1 MRYFESFLAKHLEDF
16 LDYRLNLGYNYR
28 NQLFILRQFD
38 QYVKKAQ
45 PESGPLLPTFFLTM
59 RSSLK
64 MEPMSVNSVICMARG
79 FFDFMVRKGYYDK
92 NPVRDV
98 PFLRTNVVAPFI
110 FSPQQTDQ
118 LLTSLCQSIRKKPS
132 QYLKDLTIYVAILLL
147 ARCGMRISEPLRLR
161 LEHYRVE
168 ERSLYIESTKFKKDR
183 LIPVPIGVATE
194 IDNYLQVRK
203 SLLGTSR
210 NPYLLPGFGLRRLL
224 DQKVRDAFHRAVKA
238 IGLARSRQVIGNTVF
253 AKPTPHSLRHSFAVN
268 TLKKIKQRG
277 KSPQHALPV
286 LAAYMGH
293 VEYRSTA
300 YYLKFLDAEQRE
312 GLASFVASHPKPS

>member
-1 MRYFESFLAKHLEDF
+1 MKHFESFLAKQLEEF
-16 LDYRLNLGYNYR
+16 LDYRLNLGYDYK
-28 NQLFILRQFD
+28 NQLFVLRQLD
-38 QYVKKAQ
+38 QYIKRTK
-45 PESGPLLPTFFLTM
+45 PEPGPLSPNFFLTM
-59 RSSLK
+59 RSNLK

-79 FFDFMVRKGYYDK
+79 FFNFMVKKEYYGE

-98 PFLRTNVVAPFI
+98 PFLRTNVVVPFI

-118 LLTSLCQSIRKKPS
+118 LLAVLCQSIRKKPS

-161 LEHYRVE
+161 LDHYRSE
-168 ERSLYIESTKFKKDR
+168 EKSLYIENTKFKKDR
-183 LIPVPIGVATE
+183 LIPVPMAVATE
-194 IDNYLQVRK
+194 IDNYLQVRE
-203 SLLGTSR
+203 SLQGTSQ
-210 NPYLLPGFGLRRLL
+210 NPYLLPGFGLSRLH
-224 DQKVRDAFHRAVKA
+224 DQKVRDAFHRAVNA
-238 IGLARSRQVIGNTVF
+238 IGLARPRQVIGNTVF

-277 KSPQHALPV
+277 RSPQHALPV

-300 YYLKFLDAEQRE
+300 YYLKFIDAEQRE
-312 GLASFVASHPKPS
+312 RLASFVASHPKPS

>member
-1 MRYFESFLAKHLEDF
+1 MKHFESFLAKHLEDF
-16 LDYRLNLGYNYR
+16 LGYRLNLGYNYR
-28 NQLFILRQFD
+28 NQLFVLRQLD

-45 PESGPLLPTFFLTM
+45 PESGPLSPTFFLTM

-79 FFDFMVRKGYYDK
+79 FFDFMVRKGHYDK

-110 FSPQQTDQ
+110 FSRQQTDQ
-118 LLTSLCQSIRKKPS
+118 LLTALCQSIRKKPS

-147 ARCGMRISEPLRLR
+147 ARFGMRISEPLRLR
-161 LEHYRVE
+161 IEHYQPE
-168 ERSLYIESTKFKKDR
+168 EKSLYIENTKFKKDR
-183 LIPVPIGVATE
+183 LIPVPMVVATQ
-194 IDNYLQVRK
+194 IDNYLQVRE
-203 SLLGTSR
+203 SLLGTSQ
-210 NPYLLPGFGLRRLL
+210 NPYLLPGAGLCRLH
-224 DQKVRDAFHRAVKA
+224 DQTVREAFHQAVNA
-238 IGLARSRQVIGNTVF
+238 IDLARPRQVIGNTVF

-268 TLKKIKQRG
+268 TLKKIKHRG

-312 GLASFVASHPKPS
+312 GLACFVASHPKPS

>member
-1 MRYFESFLAKHLEDF
+1 
-16 LDYRLNLGYNYR
+16 
-28 NQLFILRQFD
+28 
-38 QYVKKAQ
+38 
-45 PESGPLLPTFFLTM
+45 
-59 RSSLK
+59 
-64 MEPMSVNSVICMARG
+64 
-79 FFDFMVRKGYYDK
+79 MVRKGYYDE
-92 NPVRDV
+92 NPVKDV

-110 FSPQQTDQ
+110 FSPQQTDR
-118 LLTSLCQSIRKKPS
+118 LLAALCKNIRRKPS
-132 QYLKDLTIYVAILLL
+132 QYMKDFTIYVAILLL

-161 LEHYRVE
+161 LEHYRPE
-168 ERSLYIESTKFKKDR
+168 EKSLYIENTKFKKDR
-183 LIPVPIGVATE
+183 LIPVPMVVATE
-194 IDNYLQVRK
+194 INNYLQVRE
-203 SLLGTSR
+203 SLMGASQ
-210 NPYLLPGFGLRRLL
+210 NPYLLPGVGLCRLH
-224 DQKVRDAFHRAVKA
+224 DQKVRDAFHQAVNA
-238 IGLARSRQVIGNTVF
+238 IGLARPRQVIGNTVF

>member
-1 MRYFESFLAKHLEDF
+1 MKHFESFLAKQLEEF
-16 LDYRLNLGYNYR
+16 LDYRLSLGYDYE
-28 NQLFILRQFD
+28 NQQCVLRQFD
-38 QYVKKAQ
+38 QYVKRTK
-45 PESGPLLPTFFLTM
+45 PEPGSLSPEFFLTM

-79 FFDFMVRKGYYDK
+79 FFNFMVRKGYYDE

-98 PFLRTNVVAPFI
+98 PFLRKNVVAPFI
-110 FSPQQTDQ
+110 FSPQQTDR
-118 LLTSLCQSIRKKPS
+118 LLAALCKNIRKKPS

-161 LEHYRVE
+161 IEHYRPE
-168 ERSLYIESTKFKKDR
+168 EKSLYIENTKFKKDR
-183 LIPVPIGVATE
+183 LVPVPMAVTTE

-203 SLLGTSR
+203 SLQGTSQ
-210 NPYLLPGFGLRRLL
+210 NPYLLPGFGLSRLH
-224 DQKVRDAFHRAVKA
+224 DQKVRDAFHRAVNA
-238 IGLARSRQVIGNTVF
+238 IGLARPRQVIGNTVF

-268 TLKKIKQRG
+268 VLKKIKQRG

-312 GLASFVASHPKPS
+312 RLASFVASHPKSS

>member
-1 MRYFESFLAKHLEDF
+1 MKYFESFLAEQMEDF
-16 LDYRLNLGYNYR
+16 LKYRLNMGYDGR
-28 NQLFILRQFD
+28 NLLAVLRQFD
-38 QYVKKAQ
+38 HYLKKAM
-45 PESGPLLPTFFLTM
+45 PEPGPLSPEFFLTM

-64 MEPMSVNSVICMARG
+64 IDPVSVNSVICITRG
-79 FFDFMVRKGYYDK
+79 FFNFMVRKGYYDK

-98 PFLRTNVVAPFI
+98 PFLRKNVVAPFI

-118 LLTSLCQSIRKKPS
+118 LLTALCQSIRKKRKF
-132 QYLKDLTIYVAILLL
+132 YLKDLTIYMTILLL

-161 LEHYRVE
+161 REHYRPE
-168 ERSLYIESTKFKKDR
+168 EKSLYIENTKFKKDR
-183 LIPVPIGVATE
+183 LIPVPMVVATQ
-194 IDNYLQVRK
+194 IDNYLQVRE
-203 SLLGTSR
+203 SLLGTSQ
-210 NPYLLPGFGLRRLL
+210 NPYLLPGAGLCRLH
-224 DQKVRDAFHRAVKA
+224 DQTVREAFHQAVNA
-238 IGLARSRQVIGNTVF
+238 IDLARPRQVIGNTVF

-312 GLASFVASHPKPS
+312 GLASFVVSHPRPS

>member
-1 MRYFESFLAKHLEDF
+1 MKHFESFLTKHLEDF
-16 LDYRLNLGYNYR
+16 LGYRLNLGYNYR
-28 NQLFILRQFD
+28 NQLFVLRQLD

-45 PESGPLLPTFFLTM
+45 PESGPLSPIFFLTM

-118 LLTSLCQSIRKKPS
+118 LLTALCQSIRKKPS

-161 LEHYRVE
+161 IEHYRQE
-168 ERSLYIESTKFKKDR
+168 EKSLYIENTKFKKDR
-183 LIPVPIGVATE
+183 LIPLPMAVATE
-194 IDNYLQVRK
+194 IDNYLQVRE
-203 SLLGTSR
+203 SLLGTSQ
-210 NPYLLPGFGLRRLL
+210 NPYLLPGFGLSRLH

-238 IGLARSRQVIGNTVF
+238 IGLARPRQVIGNTVF

-268 TLKKIKQRG
+268 TLKKIKQRR

-312 GLASFVASHPKPS
+312 SLASFVASHPKPS

>member
-1 MRYFESFLAKHLEDF
+1 MKYFESFLAKQLEEF
-16 LDYRLNLGYNYR
+16 LDYRLSLGYDYE
-28 NQLFILRQFD
+28 NQQCVLKQFD
-38 QYVKKAQ
+38 QYVKRTK
-45 PESGPLLPTFFLTM
+45 PEPGPLSPNFFLAM

-79 FFDFMVRKGYYDK
+79 FFNFMVRKGYYDE
-92 NPVRDV
+92 NPVKDV

-110 FSPQQTDQ
+110 FSPQQTDR
-118 LLTSLCQSIRKKPS
+118 LLAALCKNIRRKPS
-132 QYLKDLTIYVAILLL
+132 QYMKDFTIYVAILLL

-161 LEHYRVE
+161 LEHYRPE
-168 ERSLYIESTKFKKDR
+168 EKSLYIENTKFKKDR
-183 LIPVPIGVATE
+183 LIPVPMVVATE
-194 IDNYLQVRK
+194 INNYLQVRE
-203 SLLGTSR
+203 SLMGASQ
-210 NPYLLPGFGLRRLL
+210 NPYLLPGVGLCRLH
-224 DQKVRDAFHRAVKA
+224 DQKVRDAFHQAVNA
-238 IGLARSRQVIGNTVF
+238 IGLARPRQVIGNTVF

>member
-1 MRYFESFLAKHLEDF
+1 MKHFESFLAEQMDAF
-16 LDYRLNLGYNYR
+16 LKYRLNMGYSERY
-28 NQLFILRQFD
+28 QLSILRMFD
-38 QYVKKAQ
+38 HYLKKAMPKPGRLS
-45 PESGPLLPTFFLTM
+45 PEFFLEM

-64 MEPMSVNSVICMARG
+64 MDPVSVNSVICMARG
-79 FFDFMVRKGYYDK
+79 FFNFMVRKGYYDK

-98 PFLRTNVVAPFI
+98 PFLRKNVVAPFI
-110 FSPQQTDQ
+110 FSPQQTDR
-118 LLTSLCQSIRKKPS
+118 LLAVLCKNIRKKPS

-161 LEHYRVE
+161 LEHYRPE
-168 ERSLYIESTKFKKDR
+168 EKSLYIENTKFKKDR
-183 LIPVPIGVATE
+183 LIPVPIAVATE
-194 IDNYLQVRK
+194 IDNYLQVRE
-203 SLLGTSR
+203 SLHGTSQ
-210 NPYLLPGFGLRRLL
+210 NLYLLPGFGLSRLH
-224 DQKVRDAFHRAVKA
+224 DQKVRDAFHQAVNA
-238 IGLARSRQVIGNTVF
+238 IGLARPRQVIGNTVF
-253 AKPTPHSLRHSFAVN
+253 SKPTPHSLRHSFAVN

>member
-1 MRYFESFLAKHLEDF
+1 MKHFESFLAKHLEDF
-16 LDYRLNLGYNYR
+16 LGYRMSLGYNYR
-28 NQLFILRQFD
+28 NQLFVLRQLD

-45 PESGPLLPTFFLTM
+45 PEPGPLSPTFFLTM

-64 MEPMSVNSVICMARG
+64 MDPVSVNSVICMARG

-98 PFLRTNVVAPFI
+98 PFLRKNVVAPFI

-118 LLTSLCQSIRKKPS
+118 LLAALCKNMRKKPS
-132 QYLKDLTIYVAILLL
+132 PYLKDLTIYVAILLL
-147 ARCGMRISEPLRLR
+147 AHCGMRISEPLRLR
-161 LEHYRVE
+161 LEHYRSE
-168 ERSLYIESTKFKKDR
+168 EKSLYIENTKFKKDR
-183 LIPVPIGVATE
+183 LIPVPMAVATE
-194 IDNYLQVRK
+194 IDNYLQVRE
-203 SLLGTSR
+203 SLLGTSQ
-210 NPYLLPGFGLRRLL
+210 NPYLLPGFGLRRLH
-224 DQKVRDAFHRAVKA
+224 DQKVRDAFHQAVKA
-238 IGLARSRQVIGNTVF
+238 IGLARPRQVIGNTVF

>member
-1 MRYFESFLAKHLEDF
+1 MKYFESFLAKQLEDF
-16 LDYRLNLGYNYR
+16 LDYRRSLGYDYE
-28 NQLFILRQFD
+28 NQLCVLRQFD
-38 QYVKKAQ
+38 QYVKRTK
-45 PESGPLLPTFFLTM
+45 PEPGPLSPNFILTM

-79 FFDFMVRKGYYDK
+79 FFNFMVRKGYYDK

-110 FSPQQTDQ
+110 FSPQQSDR
-118 LLTSLCQSIRKKPS
+118 LLTAICQSIRKERKF
-132 QYLKDLTIYVAILLL
+132 YLKDLTIYVAILLL

-161 LEHYRVE
+161 CEHYRPE
-168 ERSLYIESTKFKKDR
+168 EKSIYIENTKFKKDR
-183 LIPVPIGVATE
+183 LIPVPMAAATE
-194 IDNYLQVRK
+194 INNYLQVRE
-203 SLLGTSR
+203 SLLGISQS
-210 NPYLLPGFGLRRLL
+210 PYLLPGVGLCRLH
-224 DQKVRDAFHRAVKA
+224 DQKVRDAFHQAVKA

>member
-1 MRYFESFLAKHLEDF
+1 MKHFESFLAKQMEAF
-16 LDYRLNLGYNYR
+16 LKYRSDMGYSEEY
-28 NQLFILRQFD
+28 QLSILRMFD
-38 QYVKKAQ
+38 HYLKKAM
-45 PESGPLLPTFFLTM
+45 PNAGPLSPEFFLKL

-64 MEPMSVNSVICMARG
+64 MDPVSVYSVICITRG
-79 FFDFMVRKGYYDK
+79 FFNFMIRKGYYDQ

-98 PFLRTNVVAPFI
+98 PFLRKNVVAPFI

-118 LLTSLCQSIRKKPS
+118 LLTALLTRMRKSPS
-132 QYLKDLTIYVAILLL
+132 YYLKDFTNYMVILLL

-161 LEHYRVE
+161 IEHYRPE
-168 ERSLYIESTKFKKDR
+168 EKSLYIENTKFKKDR
-183 LIPVPIGVATE
+183 LIPIPMAVASE
-194 IDNYLQVRK
+194 IDNYLQVRE
-203 SLLGTSR
+203 SLLGISQ
-210 NPYLLPGFGLRRLL
+210 NPYLLPGFGLRRLH
-224 DQKVRDAFHRAVKA
+224 DQKVRDAFHQAVKV
-238 IGLARSRQVIGNTVF
+238 IGLARPRQVIGNTVF

-268 TLKKIKQRG
+268 ILKKIKQRG

>member
-1 MRYFESFLAKHLEDF
+1 MKYFESFLAEQMEDF
-16 LDYRLNLGYNYR
+16 LKYRLNMGYDGR
-28 NQLFILRQFD
+28 NLLAVLRQFD
-38 QYVKKAQ
+38 HYLKKAM
-45 PESGPLLPTFFLTM
+45 PEPGPLSPEFFLTM

-64 MEPMSVNSVICMARG
+64 IDPVSVNSVICITRG
-79 FFDFMVRKGYYDK
+79 FFNFMVRKGYYDK

-98 PFLRTNVVAPFI
+98 PFLRKNVVAPFI
-110 FSPQQTDQ
+110 FSPQQTDR
-118 LLTSLCQSIRKKPS
+118 LLTALCLSVRKKRKF
-132 QYLKDLTIYVAILLL
+132 YLKDLTIYMTILLL

-161 LEHYRVE
+161 REHYRPE
-168 ERSLYIESTKFKKDR
+168 EKSLYIENTKFKKDR
-183 LIPVPIGVATE
+183 LIPVPMAVATQV
-194 IDNYLQVRK
+194 DNYLQVRE
-203 SLLGTSR
+203 SLLGISQ
-210 NPYLLPGFGLRRLL
+210 NPYLLPGVGLCRLH
-224 DQKVRDAFHRAVKA
+224 DQKVRDAFHQAVNV
-238 IGLARSRQVIGNTVF
+238 IGLARPRQVIGNTVF

-312 GLASFVASHPKPS
+312 GLASFVASHPRPS

>member
-1 MRYFESFLAKHLEDF
+1 MKHFESFLTKHLEDF
-16 LDYRLNLGYNYR
+16 LGYRLNLGYNYR
-28 NQLFILRQFD
+28 NQLFVLRQLD

-45 PESGPLLPTFFLTM
+45 PESGPLSPTFFLTM

-79 FFDFMVRKGYYDK
+79 FFDFMVRKGYYDE

-118 LLTSLCQSIRKKPS
+118 LLTALCQSIRKKRKF
-132 QYLKDLTIYVAILLL
+132 YLKDLTIYMTILLL

-161 LEHYRVE
+161 IEHYRPE
-168 ERSLYIESTKFKKDR
+168 EKSLYIENTKFKKDR
-183 LIPVPIGVATE
+183 LIPVPMVVATQ
-194 IDNYLQVRK
+194 IDNYLQVRE
-203 SLLGTSR
+203 SLLGTSQ
-210 NPYLLPGFGLRRLL
+210 NPYLLPGAGLCRLH
-224 DQKVRDAFHRAVKA
+224 DQTVREAFHQAVNA
-238 IGLARSRQVIGNTVF
+238 IDLARSRQVIGNTVF

-300 YYLKFLDAEQRE
+300 YYLKFLDAKQRE
-312 GLASFVASHPKPS
+312 GLASFVASHPRLS

>member
-1 MRYFESFLAKHLEDF
+1 MKHFESFLAEQMDAF
-16 LDYRLNLGYNYR
+16 LKYRSDMGYSEKY
-28 NQLFILRQFD
+28 QLSILRMFD
-38 QYVKKAQ
+38 HYLKKTMPKPGQ
-45 PESGPLLPTFFLTM
+45 LSPEFFLTM

-64 MEPMSVNSVICMARG
+64 MDPVSVNSVICMARG
-79 FFDFMVRKGYYDK
+79 FFSFMVRKGYYDE

-98 PFLRTNVVAPFI
+98 PFLRKNVVAPFI

-118 LLTSLCQSIRKKPS
+118 LLTTLLTRMRKSPS
-132 QYLKDLTIYVAILLL
+132 FYMKDFTSYMAILLL

-161 LEHYRVE
+161 IEHYRPE
-168 ERSLYIESTKFKKDR
+168 EKSLYIENTKFKKDR
-183 LIPVPIGVATE
+183 LIPIPTAVATE
-194 IDNYLQVRK
+194 IDNYLQVRE
-203 SLLGTSR
+203 SLLGISQ
-210 NPYLLPGFGLRRLL
+210 NPYLLPGFGPRRLHVGS
-224 DQKVRDAFHRAVKA
+224 VRLVFHRAVKA
-238 IGLARSRQVIGNTVF
+238 IGLARPRQVIGNTVF

-277 KSPQHALPV
+277 RSPQHALPV

-312 GLASFVASHPKPS
+312 GLVSFVASHPKPS

>member
-1 MRYFESFLAKHLEDF
+1 MNHFESFLAKQMEAF
-16 LDYRLNLGYNYR
+16 LKYRIDMGYSEEY
-28 NQLFILRQFD
+28 QLSILRMFD
-38 QYVKKAQ
+38 HYLKKAMPKPSPLS
-45 PESGPLLPTFFLTM
+45 PEFFLEM

-64 MEPMSVNSVICMARG
+64 MDPVSVNSIICITRG
-79 FFDFMVRKGYYDK
+79 FFNFMVRKGYYDE

-98 PFLRTNVVAPFI
+98 PFLRKNVVAPFI
-110 FSPQQTDQ
+110 FSPQQTDR
-118 LLTSLCQSIRKKPS
+118 LLTALCESIRKKPS
-132 QYLKDLTIYVAILLL
+132 QYLKDLTIYIAILLL
-147 ARCGMRISEPLRLR
+147 ARCGMRISEPLRLC
-161 LEHYRVE
+161 LEHYRPE
-168 ERSLYIESTKFKKDR
+168 EKSLYIENTKFKKDR
-183 LIPVPIGVATE
+183 LIPVPMMVATE

-203 SLLGTSR
+203 SLLGSSR
-210 NPYLLPGFGLRRLL
+210 NPYLLPGFELRRLH

-268 TLKKIKQRG
+268 ALKKIKQRG